1 MRLFKASGE
10 DASGNS
16 DAAGD
21 SKTET
26 DDKKAKN

>member
-1 MRLFKASGE
+1 MRLFKACGE

-16 DAAGD
+16 DAAGE
-21 SKTET
+21 SKTDA

>member
-10 DASGNS
+10 DASGKS